1 MFKKF
6 LLLLCLLT
14 LPLTHG
20 LFAQSQYPIIPLPTK
35 LTPKEGQFQFTKNT
49 RLILPLADKGLMPVV
64 DFFAAQLRTASG
76 LPLEYFSANST
87 AIPKGTHV
95 FFIEAPAGKVG
106 PEGYRLTIEPDR
118 IGIVAA
124 TPKGYFYGVQTLL
137 QLLPA
142 EAFSPQLVKKADG
155 AAPRWTAPCVQIE
168 DEPRFGYRGLH
179 LDVGRHFFP
188 VPFIKKYIDLI
199 ALHKLNT
206 FHWHLTEDQ
215 GWRIE
220 IKKYPKLTEIGSKR
234 KETIIG
240 HASRN
245 NKAYTGKYDGQEYGG
260 FYTQDEIK
268 DVVRY
273 AQSRFVTI
281 IPEIELPGH
290 ALGALAAYPELGCNP
305 DKIYQVATTWGVF
318 EDVFCPREVTFNFLE
333 DVLTEV
339 MELFPSEYIHIGGD
353 ECPKKQWQESR
364 FCQELMKKQGLKDEH
379 ELQSYFIQ
387 RIEKFINA
395 KGRKLIGWDEILE
408 GGLSPNA
415 TVMSW
420 RGIEGGIAAARQN
433 HDAVM
438 TPGSHVYLDHYQ
450 TDPQNEPL
458 AIGGYTPLAK
468 IYGYEPIP
476 ASLKPAEAKH
486 ILGTQANVWTEYIKS
501 SDHVEYMVFPRACAL
516 AEVAWSLKECCT
528 YADFVARLNTH
539 FKRLDYL
546 KVKYAKHTDAPL
558 KL

>member
-1 MFKKF
+1 MLKNSPLLVCALI
-6 LLLLCLLT
+6 LLLPFSLL
-14 LPLTHG
+14 
-20 LFAQSQYPIIPLPTK
+20 AQSQYPIIPLPSK
-35 LTPKEGQFQFTKNT
+35 LTPREGQFRFSKTT
-49 RLILPLADKGLMPVV
+49 RLVLPLADKGLKPVV
-64 DFFAAQLRTASG
+64 DFFAAQLRTATG
-76 LPLEYFSANST
+76 LPLAYFSANST
-87 AIPKGTHV
+87 AIPPGTHV

-124 TPKGYFYGVQTLL
+124 TPKGYFYGIQTLL
-137 QLLPA
+137 QLLPP
-142 EAFSPQLVKKADG
+142 EAFSPQLIKDVD
-155 AAPRWTAPCVQIE
+155 WVLPCLQIE
-168 DEPRFGYRGLH
+168 DEPRFSYRGLH

-220 IKKYPKLTEIGSKR
+220 IKKYPKLTQIGSKR

-240 HASRN
+240 HARRE

-260 FYTQDEIK
+260 FYTQAEIR

-273 AQSRFVTI
+273 AQARFVTI

-290 ALGALAAYPELGCNP
+290 ALAALAAYPELGCKP
-305 DKIYQVATTWGVF
+305 DTTYRVATTWGVF
-318 EDVFCPREVTFNFLE
+318 EDVFCPREVTFKFLE

-339 MELFPSEYIHIGGD
+339 MDLFPGPYIHIGGD
-353 ECPKKQWQESR
+353 ECPKKQWRESQ
-364 FCQELMKKQGLKDEH
+364 FCQDLMKKQGLKDEH
-379 ELQSYFIQ
+379 ELQSYFVG
-387 RIEKFINA
+387 RIEKFITS

-420 RGIEGGIAAARQN
+420 RGTEGGIAAARQN

-438 TPGSHVYLDHYQ
+438 TPSSHVYLDYYQ
-450 TDPQNEPL
+450 TEAKSEPVV
-458 AIGGYTPLAK
+458 IGSYTPLAK
-468 IYGYEPIP
+468 VYGYEPVP
-476 ASLKPAEAKH
+476 AELKPAEAKH
-486 ILGTQANVWTEYIKS
+486 ILGTQANVWTEYMKT
-501 SDHVEYMVFPRACAL
+501 SDQVEYMVFPRACAL

-528 YADFVARLNTH
+528 YADFVSRLSTH
-539 FKRLDYL
+539 VKRLDYL
-546 KVKYAKHTDAPL
+546 NVKYGRYADAPL
-558 KL
+558 TLEK